1 MSDEEKEKNAE
12 AEELEVQ
19 EQVQDAPAEEKV
31 AEPSLE
37 EELLKWR
44 DTAMRTAAE
53 YDNYRKRMVKERRN
67 APSSPISACWKN
79 FYPSLIILKWAW
91 PPPAQMPPP

>member
-12 AEELEVQ
+12 AEELEAQ

-37 EELLKWR
+37 EELL
-44 DTAMRTAAE
+44 
-53 YDNYRKRMVKERRN
+53 NGG
-67 APSSPISACWKN
+67 
-79 FYPSLIILKWAW
+79 
-91 PPPAQMPPP
+91 MPPCALLRNMITTASAW

>member
-37 EELLKWR
+37 EELLKWKAR
-44 DTAMRTAAE
+44 CGGCYRSV
-53 YDNYRKRMVKERRN
+53 YDLSDDRGGK
-67 APSSPISACWKN
+67 SG
-79 FYPSLIILKWAW
+79 L
-91 PPPAQMPPP
+91 